1 MSNMPLKGIKVV
13 EMGTLIAGPYCGHLL
28 ANFGAEVIKVEPPKM
43 GDPMRVWGK
52 ATKEDRSLWWS
63 VQSRNKKCVTLDLR
77 KEEGQS
83 IARKLIKEADIL
95 IENFR
100 PGRMEGWN
108 LGFKDLVEVNPKL
121 IMVRITGF
129 GQTGPYRDKTGFGSV
144 GEAMGGLRYVTG
156 YPDRPPSRI
165 GISIGDSVAAMFG
178 AIGALMA
185 LYNRDL
191 NNGPGQEIDV
201 ALYES
206 IFALMESSLI
216 EYDKLGY
223 LRERTGTV
231 LPGIAPSN
239 IYPTKD
245 GKGIIIGANQDNIFK
260 RLAEL
265 MEQPELGEDPKY
277 ATHVARGERQIEL
290 DEIVSNWTEQYDRD
304 ELNEMLDKAAVPAGP
319 IYSIADIV
327 NDVQYAARDMIREM
341 EDPVWGKVKHPGIV
355 PKLSETPGDIQWTGP
370 GLGEHN
376 HEIYGDLLGLPKQKI
391 EELSSSGII

>member
-28 ANFGAEVIKVEPPKM
+28 ANFGAEVIKVEPPKI